1 MLLKEKIER
10 YENDE
15 IEIFDVL
22 TDDKGNQAYSLDEN
36 VDELIELFEM
46 SPSFK
51 EKCYIF
57 NSIFLSHFDENRNSS
72 PEKIEKFLSLFLEKD
87 SLNVY
92 INNAISGRRNIFLNI
107 LPLLSHDYLEKNK
120 SWLWKN
126 INVLDID
133 SEKIRNIFFNEYCK
147 SISDGI
153 IDYVFSNIVYSGMSF
168 ERETLHNIIETI
180 KLINNRCSSFV
191 DGIKILYPDSYNKK
205 IMDLFFVN
213 ISSEV
218 KCSDESIKDY
228 TNYVIKIIKKENAPL
243 ENIILSDDIEHILTS
258 MNPVIFDCML
268 DEIVKNETKVLD
280 ELVNMYQ
287 ESDSFKP
294 EDNSNYEKNKSC
306 LFIKKSLLEKRELL
320 NNFSENDNSYEIK
333 RRL

>member
-15 IEIFDVL
+15 IEIYDVL
-22 TDDKGNQAYSLDEN
+22 TDDKGNQSYSLDEN

-57 NSIFLSHFDENRNSS
+57 NSVFLSHFDENRKSS

-92 INNAISGRRNIFLNI
+92 VNNAISGRRNIFLNI
-107 LPLLSHDYLEKNK
+107 LPLLSHKYLEKNK

-126 INVLDID
+126 INILDID
-133 SEKIRNIFFNEYCK
+133 SKNIRNIFFNEYCRMH
-147 SISDGI
+147 DGI
-153 IDYVFSNIVYSGMSF
+153 IDYVFSNIIHSGRSF
-168 ERETLHNIIETI
+168 EGETLHNIIETI

-191 DGIKILYPDSYNKK
+191 EGIKILYPDSYNKK

-228 TNYVIKIIKKENAPL
+228 ANYLIKIIKKENAPL

-268 DEIVKNETKVLD
+268 DELVKNKAKVFD
-280 ELVNMYQ
+280 ELINMYQ
-287 ESDSFKP
+287 ESDSFKS
-294 EDNSNYEKNKSC
+294 EDDSNYEKNRSC
-306 LFIKKSLLEKRELL
+306 LFIKKSFLEKRELL
-320 NNFSENDNSYEIK
+320 NNFSENDNSSEIK